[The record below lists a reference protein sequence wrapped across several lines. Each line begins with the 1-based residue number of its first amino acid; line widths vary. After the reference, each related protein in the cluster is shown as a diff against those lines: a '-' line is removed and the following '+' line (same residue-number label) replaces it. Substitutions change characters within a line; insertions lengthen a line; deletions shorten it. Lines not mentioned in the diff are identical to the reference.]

1 MYRGLFFSPQKEKE
15 EEIARQSKPSVTEF
29 FFLKGQRYSISNLSH
44 RRRSNK
50 LLCVFIH
57 DKSNLLLIFSI
68 KRIHI
73 FIVHVL

>member
-1 MYRGLFFSPQKEKE
+1 MYKGLFFSPQKEKE
-15 EEIARQSKPSVTEF
+15 EEIARQSKPSVTELF
-29 FFLKGQRYSISNLSH
+29 YKGQRYSISNLSH

-68 KRIHI
+68 ERIHI